1 MLQAMA
7 FFFCYH
13 CSACFAAYETT
24 ASGMATFSPHAHES
38 SLNRGGSQLKV
49 RGH

>member
-7 FFFCYH
+7 FFLCYH

-24 ASGMATFSPHAHES
+24 ASVKATFSLHAHES
-38 SLNRGGSQLKV
+38 SPNRGGSQLKV